1 MRNEPEGV
9 GRSLYAE
16 GAGYEG
22 QTEDSSAQDYCTKAT
37 EDCSTGDSGEDCCG
51 GAMVRGSGFLG
62 GRTTERCGGSGFFVR
77 NRRGDRGSGGG
88 SFVGEERG
96 GEPGFFLFVIG
107 GDTIATYG
115 TIGGG
120 FVRGGR

>member
-1 MRNEPEGV
+1 MIGW
-9 GRSLYAE
+9 LYAE

-22 QTEDSSAQDYCTKAT
+22 QTEDSSTQDYCTKAT
-37 EDCSTGDSGEDCCG
+37 EDCSTGDSGEDCGG
-51 GAMVRGSGFLG
+51 GAMVMSGGFLG
-62 GRTTERCGGSGFFVR
+62 GRTTEGCGRSGFFVR
-77 NRRGDRGSGGG
+77 GGRGSGGG

-96 GEPGFFLFVIG
+96 GEPCFFLFVIG
-107 GDTIATYG
+107 GDSIATYK